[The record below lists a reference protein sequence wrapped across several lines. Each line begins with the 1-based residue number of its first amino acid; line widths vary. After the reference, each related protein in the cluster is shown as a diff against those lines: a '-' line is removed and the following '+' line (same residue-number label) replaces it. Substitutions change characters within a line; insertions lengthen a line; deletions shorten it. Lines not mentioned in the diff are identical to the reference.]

1 VHRLRNADVAQDK
14 VCSAAVIHTDLRG
27 SALNAAVAAG
37 LFARPSIHWNAA
49 EMVSELVYQSNR
61 RPLELPWNYDRTE
74 LLADGVVHA
83 IGFGSALVAVA
94 FLLDLT
100 FESTQGLKTA
110 SVLIY
115 VAGLLAMLGLSAAYN
130 MWPVSPRKWLLRR
143 FDHSAIY
150 LLIAATYTAFIAQ
163 MKVEMTLGLLLLGIW
178 SVAIVGIVV
187 KLAFPGRLDR
197 VSIGFYLLLGW
208 GGMVAYNGFATL
220 PKSALV
226 LIAVGGLL
234 YSVGVVFHLWERL
247 RFQNAIWHG
256 FVVIGASCHYAAILD
271 CVALAPA

>member
-1 VHRLRNADVAQDK
+1 MANE
-14 VCSAAVIHTDLRG
+14 
-27 SALNAAVAAG
+27 
-37 LFARPSIHWNAA
+37 LFH
-49 EMVSELVYQSNR
+49 QSNR
-61 RPLELPWNYDRTE
+61 RPLDVPRNYDRTE

-83 IGFGSALVAVA
+83 IGLGLALVAVV

-100 FESTQGLKTA
+100 LESTQGLKTA

-163 MKVEMTLGLLLLGIW
+163 INVEMTTLGLLLGIW

-208 GGMVAYNGFATL
+208 SGMMAYDGFATL
-220 PKSALV
+220 PRLALV
-226 LIAVGGLL
+226 LIAAGGML
-234 YSVGVVFHLWERL
+234 YSMGVVFHLWKGL
-247 RFQNAIWHG
+247 RFQKAIWHG
-256 FVVIGASCHYAAILD
+256 FVVIGAFCHYAAILD
-271 CVALAPA
+271 CVALAPT

>member
-1 VHRLRNADVAQDK
+1 MANE
-14 VCSAAVIHTDLRG
+14 
-27 SALNAAVAAG
+27 
-37 LFARPSIHWNAA
+37 LFH
-49 EMVSELVYQSNR
+49 QFNR
-61 RPLELPWNYDRTE
+61 RPLDVPWNYDRTE

-83 IGFGSALVAVA
+83 IGLGLALVAVV

-100 FESTQGLKTA
+100 LESTQGLKTA

-115 VAGLLAMLGLSAAYN
+115 IAGLLAMLGLSAAYN

-163 MKVEMTLGLLLLGIW
+163 INVEMTTVGLLLGIW

-208 GGMVAYNGFATL
+208 SGMMAYDGFATL
-220 PKSALV
+220 PRLALV
-226 LIAVGGLL
+226 LIAAGGML
-234 YSVGVVFHLWERL
+234 YLMGVVFHLWEGASLSEGNLARL
-247 RFQNAIWHG
+247 RG
-256 FVVIGASCHYAAILD
+256 DRRVLSLRRDTRLCSIGSNVGPRLGLCDLPSIPPRPQRAMPRTGTKTCLWSSPQRSGSSTL
-271 CVALAPA
+271 

>member
-1 VHRLRNADVAQDK
+1 MKPYNNPAVGLSICPGITIGRNY
-14 VCSAAVIHTDLRG
+14 
-27 SALNAAVAAG
+27 G
-37 LFARPSIHWNAA
+37 LM
-49 EMVSELVYQSNR
+49 E
-61 RPLELPWNYDRTE
+61 
-74 LLADGVVHA
+74 HA
-83 IGFGSALVAVA
+83 IGLGLALVAVV

-163 MKVEMTLGLLLLGIW
+163 MKVDMTTVGLLLGIW
-178 SVAIVGIVV
+178 SVAIAGMVL

-197 VSIGFYLLLGW
+197 VSIGLYLLLGW
-208 GGMVAYNGFATL
+208 SGMMAYEGFATL
-220 PKSALV
+220 PMLTLV
-226 LIAVGGLL
+226 LIGAGGLL

-256 FVVIGASCHYAAILD
+256 FVVIGAFCHYAAILD
-271 CVALAPA
+271 CVALAPT